1 MSYSPWQ
8 KAEVPGTKRG
18 IPLQRPE
25 VLSAILKKSKRPIL
39 IVGHKSVEIAIKDK
53 KLIDYLIDLAKT
65 SRIPIIATAH
75 IIKEFSNRDF
85 ENVTSMPV
93 MDIANRLKDPD
104 WKGLDN
110 LGPYDLALF
119 AGLPYYME
127 WLILSGLKDS
137 KSLKTISIDG
147 FFQPNAS
154 WSTPNISSSKL
165 GDFLDDLIRKLGVN

>member
-8 KAEVPGTKRG
+8 RAEVPGPKRG

-25 VLSAILKKSKRPIL
+25 VLSALLNKSKRPIL
-39 IVGHKSVEIAIKDK
+39 IVGHKSVEMDLRGK
-53 KLIDYLIDLAKT
+53 KLIDYLINLAKT
-65 SRIPIIATAH
+65 GKIPVIATAH
-75 IIKEFSNRDF
+75 IIKEFSTRGFD
-85 ENVTSMPV
+85 NVTSMPV
-93 MDIANRLKDPD
+93 MDVANRLRDPD
-104 WKGLDN
+104 WKGLDG

-127 WLILSGLKDS
+127 WLVLSGLKDS

-154 WSTPNISSSKL
+154 WSTPNISSSEL
-165 GDFLDDLIRKLGVN
+165 GDFLDGLIGKLGEN